1 MENELFLILLFKES
15 SVHNIR
21 EFFKQQRIRDCMR
34 YFLVTL
40 TIVQFD
46 VPLILKET
54 KLSRVLLSPL
64 LGQT

>member
-1 MENELFLILLFKES
+1 MESELFLILLFKES

-21 EFFKQQRIRDCMR
+21 EFFKQQRIRDCCMH

-46 VPLILKET
+46 VLKET

>member
-46 VPLILKET
+46 VLKET

>member
-46 VPLILKET
+46 VPL
-54 KLSRVLLSPL
+54 RY
-64 LGQT
+64 